1 MNVRAEW
8 EDRFISTPAVTAR
21 IPALR
26 HRLWISRLGLAV
38 TVTVLVM
45 VALAIPAQVR
55 AQGAGGSGLLVTF
68 AARVCPTYTDI
79 TANRARNNLQESL
92 RDLGADTPYQP
103 GEAMNPTVEAANQ
116 PNCKPLP
123 NWTFTLGTGY
133 ITRAVSGPW
142 GSLSIVTGPF
152 STSSIVTQASTP
164 LLDNQGVPTG
174 ESIAG
179 ATTLELTPQQ
189 AAIAARPNS
198 LWAQGGTPAD
208 PILNKQYPGEYGF
221 GALRCALD
229 DVNGDNVEWVGFP
242 SGVRH
247 VFCFAYYVQPPP
259 TAGTI
264 VIRKQIKGTAKTSE
278 LFPFKGNLS
287 FNQNGLFS
295 LAVKDGQAAQ
305 QSFIRA
311 GVGPGE
317 APWTAQELLPANW
330 KLTGLQCT
338 SQSGHSTTSTDL
350 ATAAVSIVL
359 ADEDT
364 VTCTYTDEF
373 VPPNG
378 GLEIRKLTVGGTGR
392 FDFAVQPSA
401 GGHAVT
407 AVAETQLPEV
417 AVDAAPSPLSL
428 PPGDYKLR
436 ETDPASTAG
445 RWSLS
450 GVECGGHALGATQP
464 IAVSVASGV
473 GTTCTLTNTF
483 TPSGS
488 IGLHKVTLGGVATT
502 GFVIS
507 PLVGEASELHQ
518 AASTTQPGVAA
529 PATGDSSDRLE
540 LGRYLVQ
547 ETTPEPSGT
556 GQWELTAVHCD
567 GQDIPFADGQATV
580 TLAKATPHQA
590 CTFTN
595 TFHATVTPEPPQ
607 PSNPAQPQASK
618 VNPSSRLTL
627 TKRAAGSTVGVGQP
641 AHYEIA
647 VTNHGPDASEN
658 VVVDD
663 QPSGPARFRSV
674 TPSQGSCTHA
684 VPTTCQL
691 GTVPAGHTVT
701 IALTVIP
708 TRAGVFENRAVLGS
722 ASLDPS
728 YTGGVAAARI
738 LVKASHSRRA
748 PTPHPRPTPHFT
760 G

>member
-1 MNVRAEW
+1 MFVR
-8 EDRFISTPAVTAR
+8 TPAVAPRAR
-21 IPALR
+21 PWAWLY
-26 HRLWISRLGLAV
+26 RLASATMFAIAVLATGV
-38 TVTVLVM
+38 TV
-45 VALAIPAQVR
+45 ASAQ
-55 AQGAGGSGLLVTF
+55 AQSPGSGLLVTF

-79 TANRARNNLQESL
+79 TANRSRNNLQESL
-92 RDLGADTPYQP
+92 RDLGADTPYKP
-103 GEAMNPTVEAANQ
+103 GEAINPAVEAANQ

-152 STSSIVTQASTP
+152 SSPSIVTQASTP
-164 LLDNQGVPTG
+164 LLDDQGVPTG

-179 ATTLELTPQQ
+179 ASTVELTPQQ

-198 LWAQGGTPAD
+198 LWAQGGTPED

-264 VIRKQIKGTAKTSE
+264 VIRKQIQGTAKTTE

-311 GVGPGE
+311 GTGPGE
-317 APWTAQELLPANW
+317 APWNAQELLPANW

-350 ATAAVSIVL
+350 TSATVSIVL

-378 GLEIRKLTVGGTGR
+378 GLTIRKLTVGATGR
-392 FDFAVQPSA
+392 FDFAVQPAA
-401 GGHAVT
+401 GGQAEK
-407 AVAETQLPEV
+407 AVAETLAPEV
-417 AVDAAPSPLSL
+417 AVDASPSPISL
-428 PPGDYKLR
+428 APGDYKLS
-436 ETDPASTAG
+436 ETDPASSAG

-450 GVECGGHALGATQP
+450 GVECGGHALPATQP
-464 IAVSVASGV
+464 IAVSVVSGA

-483 TPSGS
+483 TPLGS
-488 IGLHKVTLGGVATT
+488 IALHKVTLGGLATT

-507 PLVGEASELHQ
+507 ALSGEANELYQ
-518 AASTTQPGVAA
+518 SATTTQQGVAA
-529 PATGDSSDRLE
+529 PAIGEPSNGLE
-540 LGRYLVQ
+540 LGRYLIQ
-547 ETTPEPSGT
+547 ETTPEPSGS
-556 GQWELTAVHCD
+556 GQWELTAVQCD

-580 TLAKATPHQA
+580 TLATSTPHQA

-595 TFHATVTPEPPQ
+595 MFHATLTPEPPQ
-607 PSNPAQPQASK
+607 PPNPAQPETTK
-618 VNPSSRLTL
+618 IDPSSRLTL
-627 TKRAAGSTVGVGQP
+627 TKRAVSSAIAVGQP
-641 AHYEIA
+641 ASYEIA

-663 QPSGPARFRSV
+663 QPTGPARFHSV
-674 TPSQGSCTHA
+674 KPSQGSCTHT

-691 GTVPAGHTVT
+691 GVIPAGHTVT

-708 TRAGVFENRAVLGS
+708 TRAGAFENRAVLGS
-722 ASLDPS
+722 SSLDPS

-738 LVKASHSRRA
+738 MVKAAHSRRA
-748 PTPHPRPTPHFT
+748 PTHPEPAPHFT

>member
-1 MNVRAEW
+1 MPVTRPLSLRRAS
-8 EDRFISTPAVTAR
+8 R
-21 IPALR
+21 ALR
-26 HRLWISRLGLAV
+26 VKLLSLALSSLFL
-38 TVTVLVM
+38 TSVL
-45 VALAIPAQVR
+45 LAPAA
-55 AQGAGGSGLLVTF
+55 AQAQSAGSGLLVTF

-92 RDLGADTPYQP
+92 RDLGADTPYKP
-103 GEAMNPTVEAANQ
+103 GEAINPAVEAANQ

-152 STSSIVTQASTP
+152 SSPSIVTQASTP
-164 LLDNQGVPTG
+164 LLDDQGVPTG

-179 ATTLELTPQQ
+179 ASTLELTPQQ

-198 LWAQGGTPAD
+198 LWAQGGTPED

-264 VIRKQIKGTAKTSE
+264 VIRKQIRGTAKTTE

-295 LAVKDGQAAQ
+295 LAVKEGQAAQ

-311 GVGPGE
+311 GTGPGE
-317 APWTAQELLPANW
+317 APWNAQELLPANW
-330 KLTGLQCT
+330 KLTGLQCI

-350 ATAAVSIVL
+350 AMAAVSIVL

-378 GLEIRKLTVGGTGR
+378 GLTIRKLTVGATGR
-392 FDFAVQPSA
+392 FGFAVQPAA
-401 GGHAVT
+401 GGQT
-407 AVAETQLPEV
+407 EKAVAETLQPEV
-417 AVDAAPSPLSL
+417 AVDAAPSPISL
-428 PPGDYKLR
+428 APGDYKLS
-436 ETDPASTAG
+436 ETDPASSAG

-450 GVECGGHALGATQP
+450 GVECGGHALPATQP
-464 IAVSVASGV
+464 IAVSVVSGV

-483 TPSGS
+483 TSFGS
-488 IGLHKVTLGGVATT
+488 IALHKVTLGGLATT

-507 PLVGEASELHQ
+507 PLSGEASELYQ
-518 AASTTQPGVAA
+518 VATTTQQGVAA
-529 PATGDSSDRLE
+529 PATGEPSDRLE
-540 LGRYLVQ
+540 LGHYLIQ
-547 ETTPEPSGT
+547 ETTPEPSGS
-556 GQWELTAVHCD
+556 GQWELTAVQCD

-580 TLAKATPHQA
+580 TLAKGTPHQA

-595 TFHATVTPEPPQ
+595 TFHGTVTPEPPRPPNPSQ
-607 PSNPAQPQASK
+607 PEATK
-618 VNPSSRLTL
+618 IDPSSRLTL
-627 TKRAAGSTVGVGQP
+627 TKRAVSSAIAAGQP
-641 AHYEIA
+641 ASYEIA

-663 QPSGPARFRSV
+663 QPTGPALFHSV
-674 TPSQGSCTHA
+674 KPSQGSCRHT

-691 GTVPAGHTVT
+691 GTIPAGHTVT

-708 TRAGVFENRAVLGS
+708 TRPGAFENRAVLGS
-722 ASLDPS
+722 STLDS
-728 YTGGVAAARI
+728 VYMHGVAAAQVM
-738 LVKASHSRRA
+738 VKAAHSRRA
-748 PTPHPRPTPHFT
+748 PTRPETTPHFT